1 MKILKKLL
9 LVSSLGMALSTF
21 QVHSADAATTYT
33 VKSGDTMWKISQR
46 YGIPLVFLQKAN
58 NEWDNRLYIGQRL
71 TIPTNSITAAERT
84 LLAKLVHAE
93 AGGEPFAGK
102 VAVAT
107 VVLNRV
113 DSSLFPNDVKSV
125 IYQIDQGHYAFSPV
139 QDGRINNTPTS
150 EDYRAI
156 DEAMAFRG
164 QGNGSLYFYNPQKST
179 SEWIFSRPVTVRI
192 GDHVFAK

>member
-1 MKILKKLL
+1 MKIFKKML
-9 LVSSLGMALSTF
+9 LVASLGMTLSAF
-21 QVHSADAATTYT
+21 QVHSVDAATDYT
-33 VKSGDTMWKISQR
+33 VKPGDTMWKISQR
-46 YGIPLVFLQKAN
+46 YGVPLISLQKTN
-58 NEWDNRLYIGQRL
+58 NEWDNNLYIGQRL
-71 TIPTNSITAAERT
+71 TIPTMTSAERT
-84 LLAKLVHAE
+84 LLAQLVHAE
-93 AGGEPFAGK
+93 AAGEPFSGK

-107 VVLNRV
+107 VVFNRV

-139 QDGRINNTPTS
+139 QDGRIHNTPTS

-156 DEAMAFRG
+156 DEAIAFRG